1 VAKELLMSTQD
12 PRTRN
17 LIRYGGSFMPG
28 LAAQAAGAYVQME
41 DGRRVLDFTSG
52 QMSGILGHSHP
63 AVVECIRR
71 QSESLIHLYSGML
84 SEPVIELAGKLAS
97 LLPDSLSKVLLLT
110 TGAESNEAALR
121 LSKMYTGG
129 FEILAFDAAWHGMT
143 GAAAA
148 TTFSASRKGYGPG
161 MPGVMALPTPN
172 PYRRPEGAGDDYE
185 IQMLDTWFSV
195 LDRQSVGAF
204 AAAIVEPILSSGGM
218 IELPPGYL
226 KKLKSKCE
234 ERGML
239 LIVDE
244 AQTGMGRTGKMFA
257 FEHHDVVPDVLTL
270 SKTLGAGLPLAA
282 TITSPA
288 IEEKCHERG
297 FLFYT
302 THVSDPLPAA
312 VGSTVVDVIL
322 RERLADHA
330 LQMGSY
336 FLKGLRELQ
345 KRHECIGDIR
355 GRGLMLGLELV
366 ADRESKRPIPEFGA
380 AVSRRSFELGLSMNI
395 VQLPGMGGTFRM
407 APPLIVQ
414 KPEIDAAVEILDAAL
429 NATYATF
436 SEPR

>member
-1 VAKELLMSTQD
+1 VPQEILMPTQD

-17 LIRYGGSFMPG
+17 LIRYGGSFLPG
-28 LAAQAAGAYVQME
+28 LAARADGAYVEMD

-63 AVVECIRR
+63 AVVECISR
-71 QSESLIHLYSGML
+71 QSESLIHLFSGML
-84 SEPVIELAGKLAS
+84 SKPVVELAEKLAG

-121 LSKMYTGG
+121 LAKMYTGG
-129 FEILAFDAAWHGMT
+129 FEVVAFDSGWHGMT
-143 GAAAA
+143 GAVAA
-148 TTFSASRKGYGPG
+148 TTFAASRKGYGPG

-172 PYRRPEGAGDDYE
+172 PYRRPEGSGDDYE
-185 IQMLDTWFSV
+185 LQMLDVWFSV

-204 AAAIVEPILSSGGM
+204 AAVIVEPILSSGGM

-226 KKLKSKCE
+226 KKLKHKCE
-234 ERGML
+234 ERDML
-239 LIVDE
+239 LVVDE
-244 AQTGMGRTGKMFA
+244 AQTGLGRTGKMFA

-282 TITSPA
+282 TITSPT
-288 IEEKCHERG
+288 IEERCHERG

-312 VGSTVVDVIL
+312 VGSTVIDVIL
-322 RERLADHA
+322 RERLLDHA
-330 LQMGSY
+330 RQMGSH
-336 FLKGLRELQ
+336 FLDGLRELQ
-345 KRHECIGDIR
+345 ERHECIGDIR

-366 ADRESKRPIPEFGA
+366 ADRTSKRPIPEFGA
-380 AVSRRSFELGLSMNI
+380 AVSKRAFDLGLSMNI

-414 KPEIDAAVEILDAAL
+414 EPEIDAAVEILDAAL
-429 NATYATF
+429 GDTYASF
-436 SEPR
+436 SELR

>member
-1 VAKELLMSTQD
+1 
-12 PRTRN
+12 
-17 LIRYGGSFMPG
+17 
-28 LAAQAAGAYVQME
+28 
-41 DGRRVLDFTSG
+41 
-52 QMSGILGHSHP
+52 
-63 AVVECIRR
+63 
-71 QSESLIHLYSGML
+71 
-84 SEPVIELAGKLAS
+84 
-97 LLPDSLSKVLLLT
+97 
-110 TGAESNEAALR
+110 
-121 LSKMYTGG
+121 MYTGG
-129 FEILAFDAAWHGMT
+129 FESLAFDAAWHGMT

>member
-1 VAKELLMSTQD
+1 MSTRD

-17 LIRYGGSFMPG
+17 LIRYGGSFMTG
-28 LAAQAAGAYVQME
+28 LATGASGAYVQMD

-63 AVVECIRR
+63 AVVDCIRR
-71 QSESLIHLYSGML
+71 QSESLIHLFSGML
-84 SEPVIELAGKLAS
+84 SKPVVELASKLAS

-121 LSKMYTGG
+121 LAKMYTGG
-129 FEILAFDAAWHGMT
+129 FEVLAFDAAWHGMT
-143 GAAAA
+143 GAVAA

-161 MPGVMALPTPN
+161 IPGVMALPTPN
-172 PYRRPEGAGDDYE
+172 PYRRPAGAADDYE
-185 IQMLDTWFSV
+185 LQMLDTWFSV

-204 AAAIVEPILSSGGM
+204 AAVIVEPILSSGGM

-226 KKLKSKCE
+226 KKLKRKCE
-234 ERGML
+234 ERSML
-239 LIVDE
+239 LIADE

-282 TITSPA
+282 TITSPE

-312 VGSTVVDVIL
+312 VGSTVIDVIL

-330 LQMGSY
+330 LAMGSY
-336 FLKGLRELQ
+336 FVRGLRELQ
-345 KRHECIGDIR
+345 ERHECIGDIR

-380 AVSRRSFELGLSMNI
+380 AVSRRCFELGLSMNI

-407 APPLIVQ
+407 APPLIIQ
-414 KPEIDAAVEILDAAL
+414 KPEIDVAVEILDDAL
-429 NATYATF
+429 TDTYGKF
-436 SEPR
+436 PELR

>member
-1 VAKELLMSTQD
+1 
-12 PRTRN
+12 
-17 LIRYGGSFMPG
+17 MPG
-28 LAAQAAGAYVQME
+28 LATEARGAYVQMN

-63 AVVECIRR
+63 DVVECIRR
-71 QSESLIHLYSGML
+71 QSESLIHLFSGML
-84 SEPVIELAGKLAS
+84 STPVVELAARLSG
-97 LLPDSLSKVLLLT
+97 LLPDSLSKVLLLS

-121 LSKMYTGG
+121 LAKMYTGG
-129 FEILAFDAAWHGMT
+129 FEVVAMDAAWHGMT

-172 PYRRPEGAGDDYE
+172 PYRRPAGAGDDYE
-185 IQMLDTWFSV
+185 LEMLDAWFQV

-204 AAAIVEPILSSGGM
+204 AAVIAEPILSTGGI
-218 IELPPGYL
+218 IEPPPGYL
-226 KKLKSKCE
+226 KKLREKCE
-234 ERGML
+234 EREML
-239 LIVDE
+239 LILDE
-244 AQTGMGRTGKMFA
+244 AQTGMGRTGRMFA
-257 FEHHDVVPDVLTL
+257 FEHHGVVPDILTL

-282 TITSPA
+282 TITSPE

-312 VGSTVVDVIL
+312 VGSTVIDVIL
-322 RERLADHA
+322 RDRLADHA
-330 LQMGSY
+330 VEMGCHLMRS
-336 FLKGLRELQ
+336 LRELQ
-345 KRHECIGDIR
+345 ERHECIGDVR

-366 ADRESKRPIPEFGA
+366 ADRESKRPIPEFGS
-380 AVSRRSFELGLSMNI
+380 AVSRRCFELGLSMNI

-414 KPEIDAAVEILDAAL
+414 QDDIELAVTILDDAL
-429 NATYATF
+429 TKTYEEFT
-436 SEPR
+436 ELR